1 MYLQQKQ
8 IIKYIL
14 DLYWEYDRMSISG
27 KKSIDNLAK
36 LFNVSTEEKREIL
49 DWRNS

>member
-1 MYLQQKQ
+1 MKLEQQIKQ
-8 IIKYIL
+8 HII

-27 KKSIDNLAK
+27 KKSIDKPAK
-36 LFNVSTEEKREIL
+36 LFDVPQDDKREIL